1 MTSIYENNFNCN
13 NHHNFPILKFK
24 NNKIENQNN
33 FYTEETNSKIINN
46 SISNKN
52 NPYQQLLK
60 SYSQTKK
67 DYKKYYSNGKRR
79 NNSPSYLKKIYLKSQ
94 KKLSKYFK
102 DNINNEGLK
111 LEGNKSYE
119 NISLGN
125 YLNEIETYMEHIENK
140 LNENNLYYLYPNEN
154 DNLTE
159 RLKLT
164 PIPSK
169 SRILMKTKKEINDLS
184 SAERN
189 AVMLRRVEYTHGISI
204 NNCNRNIKEKLIRK
218 KNKFIFF

>member
-1 MTSIYENNFNCN
+1 MTSIYENNLYY
-13 NHHNFPILKFK
+13 NHQNFPVLKIK
-24 NNKIENQNN
+24 NNKNQENQNN
-33 FYTEETNSKIINN
+33 YFKKEVNSKNN
-46 SISNKN
+46 HNLILNKN
-52 NPYQQLLK
+52 YSYQQLLN
-60 SYSQTKK
+60 SYSKTKK

-79 NNSPSYLKKIYLKSQ
+79 NSSPSFLKKIFFKSQ
-94 KKLSKYFK
+94 KKLNKYFK

-119 NISLGN
+119 NMSLEN
-125 YLNEIETYMEHIENK
+125 YLNEIDTYMDHIEKK
-140 LNENNLYYLYPNEN
+140 LKENNLYYLYPNEN

-204 NNCNRNIKEKLIRK
+204 NNCNRNIKEK
-218 KNKFIFF
+218 